1 MGQRVRRG
9 VLKVERVPSQSTSVV
24 QATTRYS
31 TPLVLRSYRKGDQF
45 SYAARAGPVAE
56 ADLLC

>member
-1 MGQRVRRG
+1 MDQRVRRG
-9 VLKVERVPSQSTSVV
+9 VLKAEGVSGQSTGVV

-31 TPLVLRSYRKGDQF
+31 TSSILHGYKKDDQF
-45 SYAARAGPVAE
+45 GFAARAGPGAE